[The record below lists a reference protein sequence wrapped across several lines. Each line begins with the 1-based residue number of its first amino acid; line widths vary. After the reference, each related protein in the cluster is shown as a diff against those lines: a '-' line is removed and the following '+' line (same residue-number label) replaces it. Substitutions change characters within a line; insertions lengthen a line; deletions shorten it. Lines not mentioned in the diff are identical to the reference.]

1 MVRLDVNKIK
11 GKSTLPKKQGSSA
24 KKESVRE
31 VASKAKIVEKS
42 GNNEFE
48 KFSQFVLKSVINDNI
63 PPTPNN
69 FQIYFE
75 KLLENKPLT
84 FRKKINEYLEIDDVN
99 GNEYRAKMEKE
110 IRVGFTE
117 VKSIVKIVAT
127 VYKNLNVMKQI
138 IKKRTSELSTS
149 SNQLS
154 VENVLAELNTDLDK
168 LSNLTQKQMT
178 ALKYHYD
185 KTAEI
190 LKDVE
195 NDAIFDARY
204 GVYNK
209 KYLLQAMQKELESVK
224 QYKFKSSI
232 LMVKIKDS
240 VLNKI
245 ISSKEREMLS
255 RNVAKLLLKTSRRSD
270 TVAHF
275 GSGIFTMLMKHTD
288 LNSAQKASERIADLI
303 YATSFFIGEEEFD
316 IDIELG
322 IMPIDPNYSIEETLS
337 GVLEVLPKTGKK
349 LDPYLIG
356 EFSSDLEG

>member
-1 MVRLDVNKIK
+1 MVRLDTNVIK
-11 GKSTLPKKQGSSA
+11 GKSTLPEKQKTNVQETNA
-24 KKESVRE
+24 K
-31 VASKAKIVEKS
+31 EKVLVKRA
-42 GNNEFE
+42 NNEFE
-48 KFSQFVLKSVINDNI
+48 KFSQFVLKSVVDDNI

-99 GNEYRAKMEKE
+99 SNEYRAKMEKE

-117 VKSIVKIVAT
+117 VKSIVKIVAV
-127 VYKNLNVMKQI
+127 VYKNLNIMKQI
-138 IKKRTSELSTS
+138 VKKRTNELAVS
-149 SNQLS
+149 SNQLN
-154 VENVLAELNTDLDK
+154 VENILVELNGDLEK

-178 ALKYHYD
+178 NLKHHYD

-195 NDAIFDARY
+195 NEAIFDARY

-209 KYLLQAMQKELESVK
+209 KYLIQTMQKELKSVK
-224 QYKFKSSI
+224 QYNHKSSI
-232 LMVKIKDS
+232 MMVKIKDT

-245 ISSKEREMLS
+245 VNSKEREMLS

-270 TVAHF
+270 IVAHF

-288 LNSAQKASERIADLI
+288 LNSAQKASERIVDLI
-303 YATSFFIGEEEFD
+303 YSTSFFIGEKEFD
-316 IDIELG
+316 TDLELG
-322 IMPIDPNYSIEETLS
+322 IMPVDPNYSIEETLS
-337 GVLEVLPKTGKK
+337 GALEVLPKTGRK
-349 LDPYLIG
+349 LEPYLIG
-356 EFSSDLEG
+356 EFSSDLEE